1 VIGIQS
7 RDEMSSVESYGKATK
22 TVGTVAEDSVPQK
35 RENPKGGTALR
46 EQSDVKRLK
55 RKTHRVAMSPFRGAT
70 AFREEVAST
79 EMSSVEGNQAV

>member
-1 VIGIQS
+1 MEKL
-7 RDEMSSVESYGKATK
+7 R
-22 TVGTVAEDSVPQK
+22 
-35 RENPKGGTALR
+35 REPNAWEG
-46 EQSDVKRLK
+46 V